1 MFILPPGQS
10 AAPERAA
17 TSNLPAYLT
26 PLIGREQEVQAVCA
40 LLKRPGV
47 RLLTL
52 TGPGGLGK
60 NRLGVQIAT
69 EVLDDFVDGV
79 CFISLAPI
87 SYPDLFIPTIAKTF
101 DLLVVNA

>member
-1 MFILPPGQS
+1 MERSAKRRTVFILPPGQS

-40 LLKRPGV
+40 LLQRPEV

-52 TGPGGLGK
+52 TGKG
-60 NRLGVQIAT
+60 
-69 EVLDDFVDGV
+69 
-79 CFISLAPI
+79 SLFQV
-87 SYPDLFIPTIAKTF
+87 SLQG
-101 DLLVVNA
+101 